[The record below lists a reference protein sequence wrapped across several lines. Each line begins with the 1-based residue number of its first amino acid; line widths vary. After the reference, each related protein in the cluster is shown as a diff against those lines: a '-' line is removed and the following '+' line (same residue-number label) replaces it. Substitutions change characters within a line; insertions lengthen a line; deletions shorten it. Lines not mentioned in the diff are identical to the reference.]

1 MMNSLGYF
9 QIFLKKGMYILLLF
23 GAVVIGC
30 SSSDEVTPDTEP
42 EEIDVV
48 EENPDPVVPTPIYA
62 NIDFSYWKVT
72 LPVDENNNGSPD
84 EYQPS
89 QLINNGYRTLEA
101 VKPYMYDD
109 TSDGSIVFYTF
120 PDVST
125 ANSSFSRTELR
136 ELINPNN
143 SKENWT
149 LTEGGVM
156 MGKLKVVHVTN
167 NPGSSSTFP
176 KVIVMQ
182 IHGIISSED
191 MATYGFS
198 SNNVPPLLKMTW
210 IDGYLW
216 AYKKSLVN
224 ENTEGD
230 DLLDVSSNTWS
241 DIKHNFGYVGYEP
254 FNFKITATYGKLELQ
269 LNNDTPFIYEDMSLA
284 KWPFENYFK
293 AGNYLG
299 SVEPNASSTIKYY
312 ELTVTH

>member
-1 MMNSLGYF
+1 ML
-9 QIFLKKGMYILLLF
+9 LKKSMYIMLLLC
-23 GAVVIGC
+23 AVVLGC

-42 EEIDVV
+42 EDVDVV
-48 EENPDPVVPTPIYA
+48 DENPGPIEPAPLYA
-62 NIDFSYWKVT
+62 NIDFSHWKVT

-89 QLINNGYRTLEA
+89 QLINNGYRTLKA

-109 TSDGSIVFYTF
+109 TTDVSIVFYTF

-125 ANSSFSRTELR
+125 ANSSYSRTELR

-143 SKENWT
+143 SKDNWT
-149 LTEGGVM
+149 LTEGGTM
-156 MGKLKVVHVTN
+156 TGKLKVVHVTN
-167 NPGSSSTFP
+167 NPGSTSTFP

-182 IHGIISSED
+182 IHGIISIED
-191 MATYGFS
+191 MVTHGFS
-198 SNNVPPLLKMTW
+198 SNNGPPLLKMTW
-210 IDGYLW
+210 VNGYLW

-224 ENTEGD
+224 ENTEGN

-241 DIKHNFGYVGYEP
+241 DIKHNFGYVGYDP
-254 FNFKITATYGKLELQ
+254 FTFKIMATTGKLELQ
-269 LNNDTPFIYEDMSLA
+269 LNNDAPFIYEDVSLA

-312 ELTVTH
+312 ELTVLH

>member
-1 MMNSLGYF
+1 
-9 QIFLKKGMYILLLF
+9 MYILYLSI
-23 GAVVIGC
+23 AVVLGC
-30 SSSDEVTPDTEP
+30 SSSEDVTPEIEP
-42 EEIDVV
+42 EVIDV
-48 EENPDPVVPTPIYA
+48 EDPEPVVPDPLPVTLYA
-62 NIDFSYWKVT
+62 NIDFSHWKVT

-89 QLINNGYRTLEA
+89 QLINNNYRTLEA

-125 ANSSFSRTELR
+125 TNSSYSRTELR

-149 LTEGGVM
+149 LIEGGTM
-156 MGKLKVVHVTN
+156 MGKLKVAHVTN
-167 NPGSSSTFP
+167 NPGSTTTFP
-176 KVIVMQ
+176 RVIVMQ
-182 IHGIISSED
+182 IHGIISIED

-198 SNNVPPLLKMTW
+198 SNNGPPLLKITW

-224 ENTEGD
+224 ENTDGD

-254 FNFKITATYGKLELQ
+254 FTFKITATSGKLELQ
-269 LNNDTPFIYEDMSLA
+269 LNDGTPFIYEDISLA

-299 SVEPNASSTIKYY
+299 SVDPNASSTIKYY
-312 ELTVTH
+312 ELTVSH

>member
-1 MMNSLGYF
+1 MR
-9 QIFLKKGMYILLLF
+9 ILLIS
-23 GAVVIGC
+23 AVVYGC
-30 SSSDEVTPDTEP
+30 SSSDEVTPNTEP
-42 EEIDVV
+42 EDIDIVD
-48 EENPDPVVPTPIYA
+48 ESPDPIVPAPLYA
-62 NIDFSYWKVT
+62 NIDFSHWKVT

-125 ANSSFSRTELR
+125 ANSSYSRTELR

-143 SKENWT
+143 SRENWT
-149 LTEGGVM
+149 LTEGGTM
-156 MGKLKVVHVTN
+156 TGKLKVVHVTN

-182 IHGIISSED
+182 IHGIISIED
-191 MATYGFS
+191 MATHGFS
-198 SNNVPPLLKMTW
+198 SNNGPPLLKMTW
-210 IDGYLW
+210 INGYLW

-254 FNFKITATYGKLELQ
+254 FTFKITASSGKLELQ
-269 LNNDTPFIYEDMSLA
+269 LNHDAPFIYEDISLA

-299 SVEPNASSTIKYY
+299 SVDANASSTIKYY